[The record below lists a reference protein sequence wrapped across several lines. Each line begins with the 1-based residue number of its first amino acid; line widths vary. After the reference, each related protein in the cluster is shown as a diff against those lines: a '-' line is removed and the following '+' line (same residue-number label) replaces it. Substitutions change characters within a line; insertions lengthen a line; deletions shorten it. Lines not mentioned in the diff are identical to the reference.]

1 MNSRY
6 VFLYHT
12 VCFWRSVPVAASSKS
27 VQDLCR
33 NGIFGVLPT
42 DLPCSLKTG
51 WHFYL
56 QLLTVLSCSFSSRIE
71 RSTQV
76 SGFWSTIFP
85 LTCSAVWPPAF
96 AALQKQQ
103 FVVLR
108 NLSDHP
114 PRLSSFVRHNSRRFV
129 SRSVSFEVRLLD
141 QGDGHPTVETFL
153 PSIASP
159 SLVVVQHIQILRGL
173 VPPKGLFIGYT
184 PED

>member
-33 NGIFGVLPT
+33 NGIFGVLPHRSAMFT
-42 DLPCSLKTG
+42 EDRLTL
-51 WHFYL
+51 YL
-56 QLLTVLSCSFSSRIE
+56 QLLTKAMLIFHQRIE

-76 SGFWSTIFP
+76 STWQDSGPPSFRWTF
-85 LTCSAVWPPAF
+85 SAFKSSRV
-96 AALQKQQ
+96 
-103 FVVLR
+103 VVLR

>member
-1 MNSRY
+1 M
-6 VFLYHT
+6 
-12 VCFWRSVPVAASSKS
+12 
-27 VQDLCR
+27 
-33 NGIFGVLPT
+33 
-42 DLPCSLKTG
+42 
-51 WHFYL
+51 
-56 QLLTVLSCSFSSRIE
+56 
-71 RSTQV
+71 
-76 SGFWSTIFP
+76 
-85 LTCSAVWPPAF
+85 
-96 AALQKQQ
+96 
-103 FVVLR
+103 LR

-129 SRSVSFEVRLLD
+129 SRSVSFKVRLLD